1 LYIFQKEKK
10 EVCLIPRQWN
20 VIMLDTVNLKKK
32 VRAWDPVIRKVL
44 ISRDIVFQEL
54 DDCAVE
60 IEKPNKIFDLVA
72 NSCFEEEIKLLQ
84 ASQLD
89 VFIRS
94 NI

>member
-1 LYIFQKEKK
+1 
-10 EVCLIPRQWN
+10 
-20 VIMLDTVNLKKK
+20 MLDTVNLKKK

-72 NSCFEEEIKLLQ
+72 NSCFEEEIKLLR

-89 VFIRS
+89 VLIRS